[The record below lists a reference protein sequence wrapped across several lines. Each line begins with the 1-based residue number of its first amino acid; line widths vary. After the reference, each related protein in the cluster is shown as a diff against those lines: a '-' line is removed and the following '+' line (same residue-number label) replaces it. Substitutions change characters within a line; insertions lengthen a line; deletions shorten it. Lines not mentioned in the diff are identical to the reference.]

1 VHLPESA
8 VNDTVRILKKITP
21 ERRCRMRQRCWE
33 IYNDYLAT
41 PQGTI
46 RGILE
51 SLETVEPER
60 D

>member
-1 VHLPESA
+1 
-8 VNDTVRILKKITP
+8 
-21 ERRCRMRQRCWE
+21 MRQRCWE